1 MSDDDTMI
9 LTESLSDGLGRV
21 ILDDTHEQT
30 RQRIRKLHSG
40 SSSEHIV
47 AGLKGLGFGIYGGM
61 TSVFTQTYEG
71 AASEGIQGLIAGFG
85 KGLVGTV
92 TKPVVGILD
101 LATETASAVR
111 DYSRSSLKSA
121 PPRFRLPRCVVGPG
135 GLLPHFSAKQSQGQ
149 EFLYKINER
158 NYSEL

>member
-1 MSDDDTMI
+1 MDDSHE
-9 LTESLSDGLGRV
+9 ES
-21 ILDDTHEQT
+21 
-30 RQRIRKLHSG
+30 RQKIRKLHTG

-47 AGLKGLGFGIYGGM
+47 AGLKGLGLGLYGGV
-61 TSVFTQTYEG
+61 TSVFRQTYEG
-71 AASEGIQGLIAGFG
+71 AANEGFQGFISGFG

-111 DYSRSSLKSA
+111 DSSRSSLRSA
-121 PPRFRLPRCVVGPG
+121 PPRYRLPRCVVGPR
-135 GLLPHFSAKQSQGQ
+135 GLLAHYSVKLSQGQ
-149 EFLYKINER
+149 EFLYHINER